1 MNRTIRTFTQTDSLT
16 RQSFT
21 SNAYTEDGGRT
32 WRWESNGSYCPLDAA
47 ASYGIP
53 VDVAA
58 QAAAREAEL
67 AAFAADYRAARKNR
81 RPSAEERFELRA
93 AFGRGRT
100 VVNVLTGERT
110 RT

>member
-1 MNRTIRTFTQTDSLT
+1 MTRTTRTFTATDELT
-16 RQSFT
+16 KRT
-21 SNAYTEDGGRT
+21 SESTAYTDDGRV
-32 WRWESNGSYCPLDAA
+32 WRWESNNAVVPLDAA
-47 ASYGIP
+47 ARYGIP

-58 QAAAREAEL
+58 QTATRDAEN
-67 AAFAADYRAARKNR
+67 AAFFAEYRRVNRNR

-100 VVNVLTGERT
+100 VVNVITGQRT

>member
-1 MNRTIRTFTQTDSLT
+1 MNRTIRTFTKTEFRNTFEST
-16 RQSFT
+16 
-21 SNAYTEDGGRT
+21 AYTDDGRI
-32 WRWESNGSYCPLDAA
+32 WRWASNNAVVPLDAA
-47 ASYGIP
+47 ADYGIP

-58 QAAAREAEL
+58 QTAARDAET
-67 AAFAADYRAARKNR
+67 AAFVASYRAARRNR

-93 AFGRGRT
+93 AFGPGRT